1 MVILPTITAAL
12 AGGARSARPDELDP
26 PPPFITLFD
35 VVLPDYAP
43 PADAPPPP
51 LPPPLLA
58 QPAMPAAAAVDV
70 IARNFLRELPLFV
83 MLSPDDIRLPSRQ
96 LN

>member
-1 MVILPTITAAL
+1 MLEGQLTEVL
-12 AGGARSARPDELDP
+12 DELELVEASASLESD
-26 PPPFITLFD
+26 D
-35 VVLPDYAP
+35 SPD
-43 PADAPPPP
+43 DEDSP
-51 LPPPLLA
+51 LPPPLPA